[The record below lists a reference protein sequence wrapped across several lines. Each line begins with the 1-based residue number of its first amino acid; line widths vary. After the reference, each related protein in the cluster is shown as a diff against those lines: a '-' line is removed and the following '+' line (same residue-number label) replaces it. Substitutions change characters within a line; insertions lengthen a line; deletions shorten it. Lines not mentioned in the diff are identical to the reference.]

1 MADYEL
7 TPEQIREY
15 WYDLMLAG
23 GAVNIRVSPSGAISD
38 ALDRVTT
45 LLLVLYS
52 GEGEDA

>member
-23 GAVNIRVSPSGAISD
+23 GPVNLRVSPMGSVSD

-45 LLLVLYS
+45 LLFILYS
-52 GEGEDA
+52 GEE